1 MDLEKKL
8 TQGRRL
14 SRDGALFIRPVL
26 VRSLR
31 VSPEPIRW
39 WEWFEVSS
47 VHKLLEPK
55 QAQSLQRIKTAKYAF
70 VGNSEVWAGLWIELA
85 VELLRNAIL
94 RVRP

>member
-47 VHKLLEPK
+47 AHKLFEPT
-55 QAQSLQRIKTAKYAF
+55 QA
-70 VGNSEVWAGLWIELA
+70 
-85 VELLRNAIL
+85 
-94 RVRP
+94 